1 MGQVGTL
8 RFVVSAVVGLSFF
21 LLPVPWGDRLTVPF
35 DVAVQWVTRT
45 LPGTVA
51 VYCLVLILIGGVG
64 SVAASFDGRAR
75 SKWLEAYRGR
85 ARGKWLEGYRTS
97 PMLLVLRLVGVPFA
111 VIYLFQVGPDI
122 LLQEGVADLMW
133 NTLTFSVAVIIPI
146 GAALLGLL
154 VRYGFLEFVGT
165 LMRPV
170 MRPLFRLP
178 GRSALDSL
186 TSWVGS
192 YSVGLYLTRS
202 LTQGGYYNRR
212 EAYTI
217 VTCFS
222 TVSIG
227 FVGVVAQT
235 LGLLHLF
242 PVIFITYFVAIY
254 LLTAI
259 LVRMWPIKK
268 VSEEYLSTPRPEAA
282 TREASGL
289 LREAWE
295 RALRQAREATSFWRT
310 LREGF
315 VDGLMLAST
324 ILGSILAVGTT
335 ALLVARETP
344 LFTVLGQP
352 LVPLLTA
359 LGLPDAQLIGPAT
372 LVGITEMYIPALL
385 VQDAAIPARFF
396 IAVLS
401 ISQLIFFSAV
411 GPMILDMFRDVPV
424 RGRELVALFLLRT
437 AMLIPLLALVTALLG
452 WGGVLDGGG

>member
-1 MGQVGTL
+1 ML
-8 RFVVSAVVGLSFF
+8 RFMVPSVIGLSFF
-21 LLPVPWGDRLTVPF
+21 LLPIPWGGRMTVPF
-35 DVAVQWVTRT
+35 DIAVQWVTRT
-45 LPGTVA
+45 LPGVVA
-51 VYCLVLILIGGVG
+51 VYCLILILVGATG
-64 SVAASFDGRAR
+64 SVMASLHGKAR
-75 SKWLEAYRGR
+75 IGWVDA
-85 ARGKWLEGYRTS
+85 YRTS
-97 PMLLVLRLVGVPFA
+97 PMLLLFRVLGVPFA
-111 VIYLFQVGPDI
+111 IIYLFRVGPHV
-122 LLQEGVADLMW
+122 LLQQGVADLMW
-133 NTLTFSVAVIIPI
+133 NTLAFSVAVIIPI

-165 LMRPV
+165 LMRPI

-202 LTQGGYYNRR
+202 LTQEGYYNRR

-227 FVGVVAQT
+227 VVGVVAET

-242 PVIFITYFVAIY
+242 PVIFFTYFVAVY
-254 LLTAI
+254 LLTVMLA
-259 LVRMWPIKK
+259 RMWPIK
-268 VSEEYLSTPRPEAA
+268 SISREYLGTPRPEA
-282 TREASGL
+282 TTGSDSGL
-289 LREAWE
+289 FREAWE
-295 RALRQAREATSFWRT
+295 RALRQAQEATSFWRT
-310 LREGF
+310 VREGF
-315 VDGLMLAST
+315 ADGLVLAST

-335 ALLVARETP
+335 ALLIAQETP
-344 LFTVLGQP
+344 LFTILGRP
-352 LVPLLTA
+352 LVPVLSG
-359 LGLPDAQLIGPAT
+359 LGLPDADLIGPAA

-385 VQDAAIPARFF
+385 VQDAAMPARFF

-411 GPMILDMFRDVPV
+411 GPMILDMFRAIPV

-437 AMLIPLLALVTALLG
+437 ALLIPLLALVTALLG
-452 WGGVLDGGG
+452 WGGVFEGGG